1 MYQTNCI
8 IALGSNTGNCIYHL
22 KKAIIELEKLGSI
35 KKIASLYLSKPYG
48 YINQN
53 DFYNTAVVLKTAQQP
68 MQLMKNI
75 KKIEKKL
82 QKNKKI
88 LNGPRKI
95 DIDIIF
101 YNQLILNTH
110 NLTIPHPRACERD
123 FVLLPVCNLVPFFR
137 HPVYKLSIKDLVKK
151 LKNNYLI
158 KKLSNTHFR

>member
-22 KKAIIELEKLGSI
+22 KKAISELDKLGSI

-75 KKIEKKL
+75 
-82 QKNKKI
+82 
-88 LNGPRKI
+88 
-95 DIDIIF
+95 
-101 YNQLILNTH
+101 
-110 NLTIPHPRACERD
+110 
-123 FVLLPVCNLVPFFR
+123 
-137 HPVYKLSIKDLVKK
+137 YKLTGCIDMAMIRLLQPIAVHGLIFTPQMAKLFMVTMVTAMKCKK
-151 LKNNYLI
+151 
-158 KKLSNTHFR
+158 TH

>member
-22 KKAIIELEKLGSI
+22 KKAISELDKLGSI

-101 YNQLILNTH
+101 FNNDIIETSDLC
-110 NLTIPHPRACERD
+110 IPHKHMHERN
-123 FVLLPVCNLVPFFR
+123 FVLIPLNEIAAEHM
-137 HPVYKLSIKDLVKK
+137 HPKYNKTVADLLEESKDTENVVE
-151 LKNNYLI
+151 YAV
-158 KKLSNTHFR
+158 